1 MKKIIDIIKKSNI
14 KNTSK
19 LNFERN
25 ILIELEYCKLIE
37 EIEKGCLFEEI
48 RGYCQLTIGST
59 SIELNVLTGLNNEI
73 DAHYA
78 ICLNDNSFGWRT
90 EYLSNTINILNFK
103 NIDNLFNDMETF
115 LLEYLTKNNLTS
127 LIKQ

>member
-1 MKKIIDIIKKSNI
+1 MKTIIDIIKKSNI
-14 KNTSK
+14 KKTSK

-37 EIEKGCLFEEI
+37 EIERGCLSEEI
-48 RGYCQLTIGST
+48 RGYCQLTIGCT
-59 SIELNVLTGLNNEI
+59 SIELNVFTGLNNEI

-78 ICLNDNSFGWRT
+78 ICLNDNNFEWRT

-103 NIDNLFNDMETF
+103 NIDSLFKDMERF
-115 LLEYLTKNNLTS
+115 LLEYLTKNNLIS
-127 LIKQ
+127 LIR